1 MFKDLGIKGRVLL
14 LTLLPT
20 SLLAMVLGG
29 YFTWVQLS
37 DMRAQ
42 LIERGQLIAEQLAPL
57 AATALARKD
66 TAVLNRIANE
76 ALDQPDV
83 RAVTFLDARQER
95 LAHAGPSM
103 LTVAPAGD
111 ASHLSMS
118 TELDT
123 THFLLPVLGRHHS
136 LSGATEPDDE
146 RVLGWVELELSHHGT
161 LLRGYRSLF
170 TSLLLIAA
178 GLGVTALLALR
189 MSRAINA
196 PLELISQGVA
206 QLKEGRMETR
216 LPPMGSN
223 ELDELASGINRMAET
238 LQSAQEEMQHN
249 IDQATEDVRQNLET
263 IEIQN
268 IELDLARK
276 EALEA
281 SRIKS
286 EFLANMSHEIRTPLN
301 GILGFTNLLQKSELS
316 PRQQDYL
323 TTIQKSAES
332 LLGIINEILDFSKIE
347 AGKLVLENLPFNLR
361 DLIQDAL
368 TMLAPAA
375 HEKQLELVSLVYRDT
390 PIQLQGDPQRL
401 KQILTNLVGNA
412 IKFTQGGT
420 VAVRAMLEDESD
432 DRAQLRISVQDTGIG
447 LSEEDQQALFKAF
460 SQADNS
466 LSRQAGGTGL
476 GLVIS
481 KRLIEQMGGEIG
493 VDSTPGEGAEFWIS
507 LSLPKSRDDNEE
519 PGASWAAGQRV
530 ALLEPQELTRRSLH
544 HQLTDFGLEV
554 SEFADLDSL
563 QESLRNPPPG
573 QLPISLAVLGVSA
586 AIHPPEELSQSFWE
600 FERLGCKTLVLCPTT
615 EQAQYHATLPDEQVE
630 AKPACTRKLQRKLQ
644 ELLQVRPTRS
654 DKPHAMVS
662 GRPPRLLCVDDNPAN
677 LLLVQTL
684 LSDLGAQVT
693 AVDSG
698 YAALEV
704 VQRERFD
711 LVFMDVQMPGMDGRQ
726 ATEAIRRWE
735 AEREVSPV
743 PVIALTAH
751 ALSNEK
757 RALLQAGMDDYLT
770 KPIDEQQL
778 AQVVLKWTGLSLGQ
792 SLASMSRAPQLGQLS
807 VLDPEEGLRLA
818 AGKADLAADMLAMLL
833 ASERY
838 PLYLPLTVR
847 SLARSLGIQP
857 TPTQRELLQQQSDL
871 HYPLRPLEISA
882 PANPLN
888 IVWIVAESLRGD
900 MLDPRY
906 MPRLWD
912 FSNRAIRLDNHYSSG
927 NLTQMGVFGMF
938 YGLHGGYWDA
948 VLKAGQP
955 PVLMEVLRQQNYQF
969 RINAA
974 QRFSYPPFDR
984 SVFVNLRP
992 QDLHVLDSPEPAWQ
1006 RDARNTDDLLR
1017 FVDRRLPDRP
1027 FFACLFLESSHA
1039 NYSFRDETAKI
1050 RPYLVNF
1057 NYLTTDFQ
1065 AQMPLIKNRYLN
1077 AVREVD
1083 TQIGRLL
1090 QHLENQHLLEN
1101 TAVVV
1106 LGDHGEEFMERSRW
1120 GHNTEFN
1127 RYQTGTVAVLSIPGQ
1142 APRAVRSIT
1151 SHIDLPATL
1160 LPLLGVRNPPR
1171 DYSLGQDLLAADYH
1185 RDYAVSADTTRIA
1198 YLGEGFKVSFP
1209 LRGADRHH
1217 GPVSDGDDRPLD
1229 VEQQEA
1235 IRGPLR
1241 AARLELLQDLGRFS
1255 ALPVGEEPSPRSLAT
1270 SLTP

>member
-711 LVFMDVQMPGMDGRQ
+711 LVFMDVQMPGMDGHRGDPPLGGRAGSQPGAGDRAHRTCAFQREARIAAGRHGRLPDQADRRTAIGPGSAEVDGTEPGPVAGQHEPCAAARPVERARPRGRAAPGRRQ
-726 ATEAIRRWE
+726 GRPRRRHAGDAAGLAGGGPPGDSPGPRQRRPHRFAREGPPAAWRHPLLWRAAVARGLPDQRNPAQ
-735 AEREVSPV
+735 AERSGGGRGPGRAGQGHRGPGRHCLGHHPPV
-743 PVIALTAH
+743 LHQPRLQRTLTMRILFFSSQAYDSESFQASNHRHGFELHFQQAH
-751 ALSNEK
+751 
-757 RALLQAGMDDYLT
+757 LQADT
-770 KPIDEQQL
+770 AVL
-778 AQVVLKWTGLSLGQ
+778 AQGFEVVCAFVNDDLS
-792 SLASMSRAPQLGQLS
+792 RP
-807 VLDPEEGLRLA
+807 VLERLA
-818 AGKADLAADMLAMLL
+818 AGGTRLVALRSAGYNHVDLAAAEALGLPVVHVPAYSPHAVAEHAVGLILTLNRRLHRAYNRTREGDFSLHGLTGFDLHGKRVGVIGTGQIGETFARIMAGFGCELLAYDPYPNPRIQALGGRYLALDALLAESDIVSLHCPLTADTRHLIDAQRLATMKPGAMLINTGRGAL
-833 ASERY
+833 VNAAALIEALKSGQLGYLGLDVYEEEADIFFEDRSDQ
-838 PLYLPLTVR
+838 PLQDDV
-847 SLARSLGIQP
+847 LAR
-857 TPTQRELLQQQSDL
+857 LL
-871 HYPLRPLEISA
+871 
-882 PANPLN
+882 
-888 IVWIVAESLRGD
+888 
-900 MLDPRY
+900 
-906 MPRLWD
+906 
-912 FSNRAIRLDNHYSSG
+912 
-927 NLTQMGVFGMF
+927 
-938 YGLHGGYWDA
+938 
-948 VLKAGQP
+948 
-955 PVLMEVLRQQNYQF
+955 
-969 RINAA
+969 
-974 QRFSYPPFDR
+974 
-984 SVFVNLRP
+984 
-992 QDLHVLDSPEPAWQ
+992 
-1006 RDARNTDDLLR
+1006 
-1017 FVDRRLPDRP
+1017 
-1027 FFACLFLESSHA
+1027 
-1039 NYSFRDETAKI
+1039 SF
-1050 RPYLVNF
+1050 PN
-1057 NYLTTDFQ
+1057 
-1065 AQMPLIKNRYLN
+1065 
-1077 AVREVD
+1077 
-1083 TQIGRLL
+1083 
-1090 QHLENQHLLEN
+1090 
-1101 TAVVV
+1101 VVV
-1106 LGDHGEEFMERSRW
+1106 TAH
-1120 GHNTEFN
+1120 
-1127 RYQTGTVAVLSIPGQ
+1127 Q
-1142 APRAVRSIT
+1142 AFLTREA
-1151 SHIDLPATL
+1151 
-1160 LPLLGVRNPPR
+1160 
-1171 DYSLGQDLLAADYH
+1171 LAAI
-1185 RDYAVSADTTRIA
+1185 ADTTLDNIA
-1198 YLGEGFKVSFP
+1198 
-1209 LRGADRHH
+1209 AWQ
-1217 GPVSDGDDRPLD
+1217 DGTPRNR
-1229 VEQQEA
+1229 V
-1235 IRGPLR
+1235 R
-1241 AARLELLQDLGRFS
+1241 A
-1255 ALPVGEEPSPRSLAT
+1255 
-1270 SLTP
+1270 